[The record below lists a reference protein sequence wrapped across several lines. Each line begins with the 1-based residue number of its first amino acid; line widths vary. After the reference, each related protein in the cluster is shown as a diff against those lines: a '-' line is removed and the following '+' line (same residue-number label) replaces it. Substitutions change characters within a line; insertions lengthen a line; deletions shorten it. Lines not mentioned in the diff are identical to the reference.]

1 MQLNFWTLLAALLW
15 SILLHVMTTTIKTT
29 SIMITITIIVTM
41 AANFK
46 VRLLHTGVVLG
57 TLYMLFSFNH
67 HENPVEQIIFSPR
80 YR

>member
-1 MQLNFWTLLAALLW
+1 
-15 SILLHVMTTTIKTT
+15 
-29 SIMITITIIVTM
+29 MITITIIVTM

-57 TLYMLFSFNH
+57 TLYMLISFN